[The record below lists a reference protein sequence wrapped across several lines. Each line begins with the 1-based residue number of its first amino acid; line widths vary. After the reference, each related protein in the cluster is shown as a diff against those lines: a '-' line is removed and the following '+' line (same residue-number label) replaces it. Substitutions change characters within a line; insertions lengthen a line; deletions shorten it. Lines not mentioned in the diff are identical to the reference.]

1 MPQGTSKP
9 HRGRPK
15 VAIPKKQYTLTM
27 RPDMYERAKKE
38 AERRG
43 PSFSQLVSDALNEYL
58 ERSGVHSLG

>member
-38 AERRG
+38 AREG
-43 PSFSQLVSDALNEYL
+43 DSPF
-58 ERSGVHSLG
+58 HSLYLTL